1 MSRLVGAG
9 MSKIGRKPVVFSSAK
24 IEIAGQQIS
33 IKGAKA
39 SIVHELPKE
48 LVATVSGNA
57 LSITLADGTAKKAVA
72 LWGLH
77 RALLANKI
85 KGSESGFEQRV
96 KIVGLGFKA
105 VAVGSNMTFSLGY
118 SHKTEYELPANIT
131 VEIDK
136 TGQLLTF
143 RGTDKELLGSVCDAV
158 RSFRKPE
165 PYKGTGIMLE
175 NEVIIRTAGKTKS

>member
-1 MSRLVGAG
+1 
-9 MSKIGRKPVVFSSAK
+9 MSKIGRKPIAFTSAK
-24 IEIAGQQIS
+24 VEISGQMLT
-33 IKGAKA
+33 IKGPKA
-39 SIVHELPKE
+39 TVTHELPKE
-48 LVATVSGNA
+48 ILATLDAGSLVLKPESD
-57 LSITLADGTAKKAVA
+57 SKKLRSA
-72 LWGLH
+72 WGLH

-85 KGSESGFEQRV
+85 KGVEVGFEQRV

-105 VAVGSNMTFSLGY
+105 QAAGQNMTFSLGY
-118 SHKTEYELPANIT
+118 SHKTDYVLPSSVA

-143 RGTDKELLGSVCDAV
+143 RGTDKELLGSVCDTV

-175 NEVIIRTAGKTKS
+175 GEVIIRKAGKTKS

>member
-1 MSRLVGAG
+1 
-9 MSKIGRKPVVFSSAK
+9 MSKIGRKPIVFSSAK
-24 IEIAGQQIS
+24 IEVKGHLVHIAGP
-33 IKGAKA
+33 KAKL
-39 SIVHELPKE
+39 VHELPE
-48 LVATVSGNA
+48 QLSVQLEGNNLLVGVAEKSDRKVF
-57 LSITLADGTAKKAVA
+57 A

-85 KGSESGFEQRV
+85 KGAEAGFEQKV

-105 VAVGSNMTFSLGY
+105 QAAGQKMTFSLGY
-118 SHKTEYELPANIT
+118 SHKTEYELPANIS

-143 RGTDKELLGSVCDAV
+143 KGTDRELLGSVCDTV

-175 NEVIIRTAGKTKS
+175 NEIIIRKAGKTKS